1 MSEYEARPEVTVPEG
16 MVYGEDRSGVRWPL
30 VATIVV
36 GWVLLIGGAI
46 GAAMPHLVG
55 LSVLA
60 LVGAFLVLVFT
71 VGLPYSLAVG
81 IRVYEDRIEIGGM
94 RGRDR
99 RLQKGKW
106 PPRKLSVGAQPRA
119 VFTAPWTATYHLHLI
134 TGRSEIKRFRRE
146 MRRKRKHANTTV
158 PLGYLS
164 TVATFANALLVIS
177 VDPSRTATDP
187 PKLGIV
193 RLEYS
198 VADPVPSPTW
208 MVPTRNPSA
217 LREALRR
224 LPGAPAVHDQ
234 VSGSGIQ
241 FELG

>member
-1 MSEYEARPEVTVPEG
+1 MSQG
-16 MVYGEDRSGVRWPL
+16 MVYGEDRAGARWPL
-30 VATIVV
+30 VATVII

-46 GAAMPHLVG
+46 GAAVPHLVG
-55 LSVLA
+55 LAVLA
-60 LVGAFLVLVFT
+60 LVGAFLALVFT

-81 IRVYEDRIEIGGM
+81 IRAYEDRIEIGGM

-99 RLQKGKW
+99 RLQQGKW

-119 VFTAPWTATYHLHLI
+119 VFTAPWAAVGGLYLI

-146 MRRKRKHANTTV
+146 MRRQRKHADRTV

-164 TVATFANALLVIS
+164 TVTTFANALLVIS
-177 VDPSRTATDP
+177 VDPSRVAIDP

-193 RLEYS
+193 RLEYGP
-198 VADPVPSPTW
+198 ANPVPSPTW
-208 MVPTRNPSA
+208 MVPTRNPVA
-217 LREALRR
+217 LREALRQLR
-224 LPGAPAVHDQ
+224 EAPHVHDQ
-234 VSGSGIQ
+234 IPPVNGIQ